1 MANWLFKEPEKNPN
15 IFWREFEEK
24 TGEKVLANSLGKYLS
39 GWEEFD
45 RFNITR
51 LWGLIIATSG
61 GFRFHHFPQRYWFEA
76 FASLG
81 KDESMREKTL
91 FLPKSRIVEAG
102 IRKESK
108 WWKKIL
114 SPSAPKLAI
123 RYRTDSGNEQLLLL
137 EIDFKHDGIIEN
149 LNAINAGVNEEMQ

>member
-1 MANWLFKEPEKNPN
+1 MAQWLFKEPEKNPD

-24 TGEKVLANSLGKYLS
+24 TGEKVLAYSLGKYLS

-51 LWGLIIATSG
+51 LWGPLITTSG

-81 KDESMREKTL
+81 KDESPREKTF
-91 FLPKSRIVEAG
+91 FLPKSQIMEARIM
-102 IRKESK
+102 KESK
-108 WWKKIL
+108 WWKKIF
-114 SPSAPKLAI
+114 SPSVPKLLI
-123 RYRTDSGNEQLLLL
+123 HYRDDSGNEHQLLL
-137 EIDFKHDGIIEN
+137 EIDFKAKGIIES
-149 LNAINAGVNEEMQ
+149 LNAGS